1 MKDTYWHIQ
10 MHLPEGKGSIKI
22 DSSLMLKENPPIIGT
37 GEWDNLQCTHFKGEN
52 DGLNIGDIIMVREG
66 NRPIALCKITSE
78 AFQNMVLTEK
88 FVNKWFREVKVLDW
102 AADREKNNLFSQ
114 GTLKKLHKSSNTPS
128 WNYINNWYKKTTNKQ
143 MQNCIDLLH
152 YKKQIILQGPPGT
165 GKTRL
170 AKLIAKQLIINS
182 IRDNYIIISDLLQ
195 KGAQVQRTSSSTIYN
210 IKDIKDKSVIVSTT
224 GEDREPTYKQIYDSL
239 AGELWK
245 DKNRNSNTEPYADAV
260 AKYIFDHIL
269 TSNYAKKYFKLIQ
282 FHPSYT
288 YEDFVRG
295 IVAIPSETG
304 NGIIY
309 ETENKILAEFAEEA
323 LINFVS
329 SQQSF
334 KNDLL
339 EDTFKAFVNYVI
351 EEIDQKDKFSVS
363 EKVYIYSVEASQ
375 FKYKGDNWTAHP
387 NGLNMKFSQLKKIIN
402 LGLNTRKEINHCEEL
417 SPLARQHATYYQN
430 VIQSY
435 KEFIK
440 EIKPKKRNTAL
451 QNYVL
456 IIDEINRANL
466 SSVLGELIYA
476 LEYRGKAVDSMY
488 AVNDSKE
495 LILPPNLYIIGT
507 MNTADRSVGHIDYAI
522 RRRFAFVDVLPKD
535 LSTEEGITFDSHL
548 FKQVS
553 SLFVKESEL
562 QKNYSKEKIK
572 RADTLSEEFDPK
584 DVWLGHS
591 YFIDKASD
599 GGNMQMRL
607 DYEIKPILLE
617 YVKDGVLMGE
627 NILEKINNL
636 KVE

>member
-10 MHLPEGKGSIKI
+10 MHLPEGKGGIKI

-37 GEWDNLQCTHFKGEN
+37 GEWDNLQCAHFKGEN

-66 NRPIALCKITSE
+66 NHPIALCEITSE
-78 AFQNMVLTEK
+78 AFQKADLTEK

-102 AADREKNNLFSQ
+102 AADSEKNNLFSQ

-128 WNYINNWYKKTTNKQ
+128 WNCINNWYKQITNKQ
-143 MQNCIDLLH
+143 MQDCIDLLH

-170 AKLIAKQLIINS
+170 AKLIAKQLIINN
-182 IRDNYIIISDLLQ
+182 INVSDLLQ
-195 KGAQVQRTSSSTIYN
+195 IGAQVQRTSSSTIYT
-210 IKDIKDKSVIVSTT
+210 IKEIKDKSVIVSTT

-260 AKYIFDHIL
+260 AKHIFDHFL

-295 IVAIPSETG
+295 ITTKPSETG
-304 NGIIY
+304 DGIVY
-309 ETENKILAEFAEEA
+309 EAENKILAEFAERA
-323 LINFVS
+323 LENFVS

-334 KNDLL
+334 KEDLSK
-339 EDTFKAFVNYVI
+339 DAFKAFVNYVI
-351 EEIDQKDKFSVS
+351 EKIDQEGKFDIS
-363 EKVYIYSVEASQ
+363 EKIYIYSVEEKR

-387 NGLNMKFSQLKKIIN
+387 NGTNMNFSQLKKIID
-402 LGLNTRKEINHCEEL
+402 LGLNSRQEINLCEEL
-417 SPLARQHATYYQN
+417 SSLARQHATYYQN
-430 VIQSY
+430 VIQLY
-435 KEFIK
+435 KKFIK
-440 EIKPKKRNTAL
+440 EFKPKAKKENSIL

-476 LEYRGKAVDSMY
+476 LEYRGESVDSMY

-507 MNTADRSVGHIDYAI
+507 MNTADRSIGHIDYAI
-522 RRRFAFVDVLPKD
+522 RRRFAFEEVLPQRLEEND
-535 LSTEEGITFDSHL
+535 EIYFNTEGFDKVAAL
-548 FKQVS
+548 FNEKNVS
-553 SLFVKESEL
+553 S
-562 QKNYSKEKIK
+562 
-572 RADTLSEEFDPK
+572 EFECK
-584 DVWLGHS
+584 DVQIGHS
-591 YFIDKASD
+591 YFIVKKKEVSD
-599 GGNMQMRL
+599 RFTKQQLFDMKMQ
-607 DYEIKPILLE
+607 YEVIPILLE
-617 YVKDGVLMGE
+617 YVNDGVLKGKVGE
-627 NILEKINNL
+627 QNIKDYIVSL
-636 KVE
+636 KSIPTN